1 MRLIPRSLFLIGFLF
16 LLPTIAQTQ
25 TTLAGMV
32 RDSSGLILPGVTVE
46 ASGPALIEK
55 ARSAVTDTSG
65 QYRITDLPP
74 GTYSVTY
81 ALTGFSR
88 VVREGLVL
96 SGSGVISIDIELR
109 VGGLQETVT
118 VTGDAPVVD
127 VQSTRRETVLSN
139 DVIATLPATR
149 SYTGILSNIPS
160 LMPTGGVGAET
171 NAGQINRFTAHGGR
185 QNEGRIT
192 VNGLILS
199 EPGQGAGVSS
209 LAYDVANVDEI
220 QVLVSGGLGEAET
233 GGPIMNLVPRSGGN
247 TFAGSGFYSGAGEWS
262 RSNNVDDDLRR
273 IGILEPAA
281 LINAFD
287 MNGSLG
293 GPILRDRL
301 WFFGTART
309 FGQTT
314 GVAGAYA
321 NLYAG
326 DPAHWDYARDERI
339 ATRNASRY
347 DVYSVRLTEQVTP
360 RNRVS
365 FSQENQYRCQG
376 STLTERGQGCRA
388 RGSDWI
394 AVGTATS
401 SPESYPGYHDLPY
414 YVTQATWSSPLS
426 SRMLVDAGFSRFH
439 YRFAGFGQVPP
450 DGLTD
455 LIPVT
460 EQSSIYG
467 LANFNYR
474 GLYDPA
480 GHAFAD
486 NDATSAQWRASAA
499 YVTGTHNFKV
509 GYLGS
514 SLRQTSGR
522 VANDSQLRYTFNNGV
537 PISFGYFIAPRW
549 DTTDRTMTT
558 ALFAQDQWTL
568 GRLTLQGAVRYD
580 HAWSWAP
587 AEGNGTEGTSIF
599 NPQPISFDRTVSVKG
614 YHDITPRL
622 GVAYDLFGNGKT
634 ALKANLGKYLQ
645 AAHVGSTYVVNNPAQ
660 KIVTRVTARPWTDGN
675 RNFQIDCNLSN
686 PALQDNLATG
696 GDRCA
701 ALGGGNLNFGNP
713 NPSLT
718 TIDPE
723 VLEGWGV
730 RESDWQ
736 LGVSVQQEVLPRV
749 GVEAGYH
756 RRWFQNFLV
765 TDNLLVGPG
774 DYERWTFTAPLHPSL
789 PEGGGYP
796 VTVYDP
802 TPAAFA
808 RGARNFLTFETN
820 FGPARTWYWHGVDL
834 TANARLGGG
843 VTIQG
848 GTSTG
853 RGVQDTCATVVHIDS
868 PDPRGCAVTEP
879 WITAVRGLASYTVP
893 KVDVLVSGTFR
904 SLRTTI
910 PFLGASGSAT
920 NGASLA
926 ANYNVPNTIVQGL
939 LGRLPSGSNA
949 NGTTTV
955 NLVEPAQVYGQR
967 VTQIDVRLAKV
978 FRFGRRRADI
988 GMDLYNV
995 LNTNDPAGYE
1005 QTFDYATQGASW
1017 LRPSSI
1023 VPPRFAR
1030 LNMTVTF

>member
-1 MRLIPRSLFLIGFLF
+1 MRPIARALLLSLVV
-16 LLPTIAQTQ
+16 LPAAAEAQ
-25 TTLAGMV
+25 TTLAGTV
-32 RDSSGLILPGVTVE
+32 RDTSGFVLPGVTIE
-46 ASGPALIEK
+46 AASPALIEK
-55 ARSAVTDTSG
+55 VRTAVTDGAG

-74 GTYSVTY
+74 GTYTVTY
-81 ALTGFSR
+81 TLTGFSR
-88 VVREGLVL
+88 VVRDGLAL
-96 SGSGVISIDIELR
+96 SGSGVTSVDAELR
-109 VGGLQETVT
+109 IGGLEETIT

-127 VQSTRRETVLSN
+127 VQSTRRETVLTN
-139 DVIATLPATR
+139 DAVRTMPATR
-149 SYTGILSNIPS
+149 SYTGILSNVPS
-160 LMPTGGVGAET
+160 LMPTGGVGAEI

-233 GGPIMNLVPRSGGN
+233 GGPVMNLVPRSGGN
-247 TFAGSGFYSGAGEWS
+247 TFAGSGFYSGAGKWS
-262 RSNNVDDDLRR
+262 RSDNVDDELRS

-287 MNGSLG
+287 VNGSLG
-293 GPILRDRL
+293 GPIMRDRL
-301 WFFGTART
+301 WFFGTVRT
-309 FGQTT
+309 FGQAT

-326 DPAHWDYARDERI
+326 DPSHWDYARDERV

-347 DVYSVRLTEQVTP
+347 DVYSLRLTNQVTP

-365 FSQENQYRCQG
+365 FSQEHQYRCQG
-376 STLTERGQGCRA
+376 STLTESGSGCRT
-388 RGSDWI
+388 RGADWI

-414 YVTQATWSSPLS
+414 YVTQATWSSPVS
-426 SRMLVDAGFSRFH
+426 SRMLIDAGVSRFA

-460 EQSSIYG
+460 EQSTLYG

-486 NDATSAQWRASAA
+486 NDATSLQWRASAA

-537 PISFGYFIAPRW
+537 PVSFGYFIAPRW
-549 DTTDRTMTT
+549 ETTDRTMTT
-558 ALFAQDQWTL
+558 AFFVQDQWTL
-568 GRLTLQGAVRYD
+568 GRLTLQGALRYD
-580 HAWSWAP
+580 NAWSWAP
-587 AEGNGTEGTSIF
+587 AEGNGAQQTSIF
-599 NPQPISFDRTVSVKG
+599 NPQPISFERTTSVAG
-614 YHDITPRL
+614 YHDITPRM
-622 GVAYDLFGNGKT
+622 GVSYDLFGTGKT
-634 ALKANLGKYLQ
+634 AVKAHLGKYLQ
-645 AAHVGSTYVVNNPAQ
+645 AAHVGGTYVVNNPAQ
-660 KIVTRVTARPWTDGN
+660 KIVTRVVARPWTDGN
-675 RNFQIDCNLSN
+675 RNYRIDCDLSD
-686 PALQDNLATG
+686 PRLQDNLASG

-701 ALGGGNLNFGNP
+701 ALGGNNLNFGNP

-718 TIDPE
+718 IVDPE

-736 LGVSVQQEVLPRV
+736 FSVSMQQEVLPQV
-749 GVEAGYH
+749 GVEVGYH

-765 TDNLLVGPG
+765 TDNLLVGPE
-774 DYERWTFTAPLHPSL
+774 DYEPWTLTAPLHPDL
-789 PEGGGYP
+789 PGGGGYP
-796 VTVYDP
+796 ITVYDP

-820 FGPARTWYWHGVDL
+820 FGPARTWYWHGVDV
-834 TANARLGGG
+834 TANARLAGG
-843 VTIQG
+843 VAIQG

-853 RGVQDTCATVVHIDS
+853 RGVQNTCETAVKIDS

-879 WITAVRGLASYTVP
+879 WMTAVRGLASYTVP
-893 KVDVLVSGTFR
+893 RVDVLVSATFR
-904 SLRTTI
+904 SLKTTI
-910 PFLGASGSAT
+910 PFLGAGGSAT
-920 NGASLA
+920 NGVSLSA
-926 ANYNVPNTIVQGL
+926 TYNVPNSVVQGL
-939 LGRLPSGSNA
+939 LGRLPSGSNP
-949 NGTTTV
+949 NGTTAV

-967 VTQIDVRLAKV
+967 VTQVDMRFAKV
-978 FRFGRRRADI
+978 LRFGGRRADI
-988 GMDLYNV
+988 GVDLYNV
-995 LNTNDPAGYE
+995 FNTNDPAGYE

-1030 LNMTVTF
+1030 LNMTITF

>member
-1 MRLIPRSLFLIGFLF
+1 MKSPSRWLLLFALL
-16 LLPTIAQTQ
+16 LLPAFAQAQ
-25 TTLAGMV
+25 TTLAGVV
-32 RDSSGLILPGVTVE
+32 RDASGAVLPGVTVE
-46 ASGPALIEK
+46 ASSPALIEK
-55 ARSAVTDTSG
+55 VRSATTDGTG
-65 QYRITDLPP
+65 QYRITELTP
-74 GTYSVTY
+74 GTYTVTY
-81 ALTGFSR
+81 TLPGFTR
-88 VVREGLVL
+88 VVREGLNL
-96 SGSGVISIDIELR
+96 TGSGVITIDIELR
-109 VGGLQETVT
+109 VGGLEETIT
-118 VTGDAPVVD
+118 VTGETPVVD
-127 VQSTRRETVLSN
+127 VQSTRRETVLN
-139 DVIATLPATR
+139 NEVIRTLPATR

-160 LMPTGGVGAET
+160 LMPTGGVGAEI
-171 NAGQINRFTAHGGR
+171 NPGQINRFTAHGGR

-192 VNGLILS
+192 VNGLLLT
-199 EPGQGAGVSS
+199 EPGAGAGVSS

-247 TFAGSGFYSGAGEWS
+247 TFRGSAFYSGAGEWS
-262 RSNNVDDDLRR
+262 RSNNVDDQLRS
-273 IGILEPAA
+273 IGILEPSA

-287 MNGSLG
+287 VNGSLG

-314 GVAGAYA
+314 GVSGAYA
-321 NLYAG
+321 NLFAG
-326 DPAHWDYARDERI
+326 DPTHWDYARDERV

-347 DVYSVRLTEQVTP
+347 DVYSVRLTEQVTA

-376 STLTERGQGCRA
+376 STLTESGSGCRA
-388 RGSDWI
+388 RAADWI

-414 YVTQATWSSPLS
+414 YVTQATWSSPVS

-460 EQSSIYG
+460 EQSTIYG

-486 NDATSAQWRASAA
+486 NDATSLQWRASAA
-499 YVTGTHNFKV
+499 YVTGSHNFKV

-537 PISFGYFIAPRW
+537 PVSFGYFIAPRW
-549 DTTDRTMTT
+549 ETTDRTMT
-558 ALFAQDQWTL
+558 AAFFAQDQWTL
-568 GRLTLQGAVRYD
+568 GRMTLQGAVRYD
-580 HAWSWAP
+580 HAWSWSP
-587 AEGNGTEGTSIF
+587 AEGNGATATSIF
-599 NPQPISFDRTVSVKG
+599 NPQLISFERTVSVKG
-614 YHDITPRL
+614 YHDITPRM
-622 GVAYDLFGNGKT
+622 GVAYDVFGNGKT

-645 AAHVGSTYVVNNPAQ
+645 SAQVGGTYVVNNPAQ

-675 RNFQIDCNLSN
+675 RNYQIDCNLAD
-686 PALQDNLATG
+686 PQLQDNLASG

-713 NPSLT
+713 NPGLT
-718 TIDPE
+718 IIDPA

-736 LGVSVQQEVLPRV
+736 FGASVQQEVLPRV
-749 GVEAGYH
+749 GVEVGYN

-765 TDNLLVGPG
+765 TDNLLVGPQ
-774 DYERWTFTAPLHPSL
+774 DYQPWTLTAPLHPDL
-789 PEGGGYP
+789 PDGGGYP

-820 FGPARTWYWHGVDL
+820 FGPARTWYWHGVDV
-834 TANARLGGG
+834 TVNARLRGG
-843 VTIQG
+843 VTVQG

-853 RGVQDTCATVVHIDS
+853 RGVQDRCETVVKIDS

-879 WITAVRGLASYTVP
+879 WITAARGLASYTVP
-893 KVDVLVSGTFR
+893 KVDVLVSATVR

-910 PFLGASGSAT
+910 PFLQANNSAT

-926 ANYNVPNTIVQGL
+926 ANYNVPNTVVQGL
-939 LGRLPSGSNA
+939 LGRLPSGTNP

-955 NLVEPAQVYGQR
+955 NLVEPAQVYGDR
-967 VTQIDVRLAKV
+967 VTQIDMRFAKIV
-978 FRFGRRRADI
+978 RFGRTRTDL
-988 GMDLYNV
+988 GLDLYNL
-995 LNTNDPAGYE
+995 LNTNDAAGYE

-1023 VPPRFAR
+1023 VPPRFVR
-1030 LNMTVTF
+1030 VNVTLNF

>member
-1 MRLIPRSLFLIGFLF
+1 MRLIARSWF
-16 LLPTIAQTQ
+16 LLAFLLLPATAHAQ

-32 RDSSGLILPGVTVE
+32 RDSSGLVLPGVTVE
-46 ASGPALIEK
+46 AASPALIEK
-55 ARSAVTDTSG
+55 VRSAVTDASG
-65 QYRITDLPP
+65 QYRITELPP

-81 ALTGFSR
+81 TLTGFSR
-88 VVREGLVL
+88 VMREGLAL

-109 VGGLQETVT
+109 VGGLQETIT

-127 VQSTRRETVLSN
+127 VQSTRRETVLN
-139 DVIATLPATR
+139 NEALRTMPATR
-149 SYTGILSNIPS
+149 SYTGILANIPS

-247 TFAGSGFYSGAGEWS
+247 TFAGSAFYSGAGKWS
-262 RSNNVDDDLRR
+262 RSNNVDDELRR

-287 MNGSLG
+287 VNGSLG
-293 GPILRDRL
+293 GPILRDHL
-301 WFFGTART
+301 WFFGTVRT

-321 NLYAG
+321 NLHAG
-326 DPAHWDYARDERI
+326 DPTHWDYARDERV
-339 ATRNASRY
+339 ATRSASRY
-347 DVYSVRLTEQVTP
+347 DAYSLRLTEQVTP

-376 STLTERGQGCRA
+376 STLTEGGEGCRA
-388 RGSDWI
+388 RGGDWI

-414 YVTQATWSSPLS
+414 YVTQATWSSPVS
-426 SRMLVDAGFSRFH
+426 SRMLLDAGVSRFH

-460 EQSSIYG
+460 EQSAMYG

-486 NDATSAQWRASAA
+486 NDATSLQWRASAA
-499 YVTGTHNFKV
+499 YVTGAHNFKV

-522 VANDSQLRYTFNNGV
+522 VANDSQLRYTFNGGV
-537 PISFGYFIAPRW
+537 PTSFGYFIAPRW
-549 DTTDRTMTT
+549 ETTDRTMTN

-587 AEGNGTEGTSIF
+587 AEGNGADATSIF
-599 NPQPISFDRTVSVKG
+599 NPQLLSFERTVSVKG
-614 YHDITPRL
+614 YHDITPRM
-622 GVAYDLFGNGKT
+622 GVAYDVFGNGKT

-645 AAHVGSTYVVNNPAQ
+645 AAHVGGTYVVNNPAQ

-675 RNFQIDCNLSN
+675 RNYRIDCNLSD
-686 PALQDNLATG
+686 PSLQDNLATG

-713 NPSLT
+713 NPGLT
-718 TIDPE
+718 TIDPA

-736 LGVSVQQEVLPRV
+736 LGLSVQQAVLPQV
-749 GVEAGYH
+749 GVEVGYH

-765 TDNLLVGPG
+765 TDNLLVGPE
-774 DYERWTFTAPLHPSL
+774 DYQPWTLTAPRHPDL
-789 PEGGGYP
+789 PGGGGYP

-808 RGARNFLTFETN
+808 RGARNFMTFETN
-820 FGPARTWYWHGVDL
+820 FGPDRTWYWHGVDV
-834 TANARLGGG
+834 TANARLAGGL
-843 VTIQG
+843 TIQG

-868 PDPRGCAVTEP
+868 PDPRGCAITEP
-879 WITAVRGLASYTVP
+879 WLTAVRGLAAYTVP
-893 KVDVLVSGTFR
+893 KVDVLVSATFR
-904 SLRTTI
+904 SLRATI
-910 PFLGASGSAT
+910 PFLGAGGSAT
-920 NGASLA
+920 NGASLS
-926 ANYNVPNTIVQGL
+926 ANYNVPNTVVQSL
-939 LGRLPSGSNA
+939 LGRLPSGSNPT
-949 NGTTTV
+949 GTTTV

-967 VTQIDVRLAKV
+967 VTQIDMRFAKV
-978 FRFGRRRADI
+978 LRFGGRRADI
-988 GMDLYNV
+988 GVDLYNV

-1030 LNMTVTF
+1030 VNVTVTF

>member
-1 MRLIPRSLFLIGFLF
+1 MRSITRWVVLCAALVVPSF
-16 LLPTIAQTQ
+16 ADAQ
-25 TTLAGMV
+25 TTLAGVV
-32 RDSSGLILPGVTVE
+32 RDASGLVLPGVTVE
-46 ASGPALIEK
+46 ASSPALIDRV
-55 ARSAVTDTSG
+55 RSTATEASG

-88 VVREGLVL
+88 VMREGLTL
-96 SGSGVISIDIELR
+96 SGSGVTSIDVELR
-109 VGGLQETVT
+109 VGGVQETVT
-118 VTGDAPVVD
+118 VTGEAPVVD
-127 VQSTRRETVLSN
+127 VQSTRREMVLSN
-139 DVIATLPATR
+139 EVIGTLPATR
-149 SYTGILSNIPS
+149 SYTGILSNIPA

-192 VNGLILS
+192 VNGLLLT

-247 TFAGSGFYSGAGEWS
+247 KFAGSGFYSGAGEWS
-262 RSNNVDDDLRR
+262 RSNNVDDALRA
-273 IGILEPAA
+273 IGILEPSA

-287 MNGSLG
+287 VNGSLG
-293 GPILRDRL
+293 GPILHDRL
-301 WFFGTART
+301 WFFGTARS

-314 GVAGAYA
+314 AVSGAYA
-321 NLYAG
+321 NRFSG
-326 DPAHWDYARDERI
+326 DPTHWDYGRDEGV

-347 DVYSVRLTEQVTP
+347 DVFSVRLTNQLTA
-360 RNRVS
+360 RNRIS

-376 STLTERGQGCRA
+376 STLTENGQGCRT
-388 RGSDWI
+388 RGADWI
-394 AVGTATS
+394 GVGTATS

-426 SRMLVDAGFSRFH
+426 SRMLLDAGFSRFQ

-486 NDATSAQWRASAA
+486 NDATSLQWRASGA
-499 YVTGTHNFKV
+499 YVSGAHNFKV

-522 VANDSQLRYTFNNGV
+522 VANDSQLRYTFNNGMPV
-537 PISFGYFIAPRW
+537 SFGYFIAPRW

-558 ALFAQDQWTL
+558 AIFAQDQWTL
-568 GRLTLQGAVRYD
+568 GRLTLQGALRYD

-587 AEGNGTEGTSIF
+587 DDNNGTEATSIF
-599 NPQPISFDRTVSVKG
+599 NPAPISFERTVSVKG
-614 YHDITPRL
+614 YNDITPRM
-622 GVAYDLFGNGKT
+622 GVAYNVFGNGKT
-634 ALKANLGKYLQ
+634 ALRANLGKYLQ
-645 AAHVGSTYVVNNPAQ
+645 SAQVGGTYVVNNPAQ
-660 KIVTRVTARPWTDGN
+660 KIVTRVTARPWVDGN
-675 RNFQIDCNLSN
+675 RNYQIDCDLSD
-686 PALQDNLATG
+686 PRLQDNVAAG

-701 ALGGGNLNFGNP
+701 ALGGANLNFGNP
-713 NPSLT
+713 NPALT
-718 TIDPE
+718 QIDPA
-723 VLEGWGV
+723 VLGGWGV

-736 LGVSVQQEVLPRV
+736 LGVSVQQEVIPRV
-749 GVEAGYH
+749 GVEAGYY

-765 TDNLLVGPG
+765 TDNLLVGPA
-774 DYERWTFTAPLHPSL
+774 DYQPWTLTAPSNPSL
-789 PEGGGYP
+789 PGGGGYP
-796 VTVYDP
+796 ITSYDP
-802 TPAAFA
+802 TPEAFA
-808 RGARNFLTFETN
+808 RGAQNYLTFETN
-820 FGPARTWYWHGVDL
+820 FGPARTWYWHGVDV
-834 TANARLGGG
+834 TANARLGHG
-843 VTIQG
+843 VVVQG

-853 RGVQDTCATVVHIDS
+853 RGVQNTCATVVKIDS

-879 WITAVRGLASYTVP
+879 WITAIRGLSSYTVP
-893 KVDVLVSGTFR
+893 KVDVLVSATFR
-904 SLRTTI
+904 SLRATI
-910 PFLGASGSAT
+910 PFLGATGSAT
-920 NGASLA
+920 NGASLQ
-926 ANYNVPNTIVQGL
+926 ANYNVPNTVVQGL

-955 NLVEPAQVYGQR
+955 NLVEPAQVYGER
-967 VTQIDVRLAKV
+967 VTQIDMRFAKV
-978 FRFGRRRADI
+978 LRFGSRRADI
-988 GMDLYNV
+988 GVDLYNL

-1017 LRPSSI
+1017 LRPTSI

-1030 LNMTVTF
+1030 VNISLRF